1 MKEKIGELRGRPIVV
16 APNPNEVL
24 KHEISVEIDR
34 ATNKIKDLKE
44 RKGNQL
50 ISLLDI
56 EQSKEKSE
64 FSADIVLTY
73 NNGSSSG
80 IRLGIIDAA
89 NNRIF
94 FNNSIDFTSKDNTVD
109 FYCTTNNIHLSD
121 TDYHQYKIV
130 SLEGTTLSLNLKK
143 VGETS
148 PSICFSVLNK
158 TDKVIDFL
166 DSILQL
172 NSSNNKVDH
181 QLISNNLEYAL
192 VLSTNGNEAEY
203 IPLKI
208 VDN

>member
-94 FNNSIDFTSKDNTVD
+94 FNNRN
-109 FYCTTNNIHLSD
+109 
-121 TDYHQYKIV
+121 
-130 SLEGTTLSLNLKK
+130 
-143 VGETS
+143 
-148 PSICFSVLNK
+148 
-158 TDKVIDFL
+158 VI
-166 DSILQL
+166 
-172 NSSNNKVDH
+172 K
-181 QLISNNLEYAL
+181 
-192 VLSTNGNEAEY
+192 
-203 IPLKI
+203 
-208 VDN
+208 